1 MLGVLFADSSC
12 LMPPTNQF
20 EHDNI
25 PLQTQGCKIN
35 VLCVRNPRARRI
47 KLSVDE
53 RGVRL
58 TLPPCASLDAGTR
71 FLLEQRAWIET
82 QIARYASGTA
92 AIPLRRGETT
102 TLPLRDQQL
111 PLHWHESRYTRLEL
125 DAHGLQFYITTH
137 TNDNT
142 LRRTLKEFYEV
153 QARVDINDWLRKYL
167 PGLPRPP
174 TRVRLKPMS
183 SQWGSLATDGHM
195 ALDLALVLGRPSAFE
210 YVVVHELCHLIQA
223 NHSPAFWREVECRF
237 PLWRE
242 ERDYFHLKGRILKA
256 QLRRLLQTE

>member
-1 MLGVLFADSSC
+1 A
-12 LMPPTNQF
+12 T
-20 EHDNI
+20 
-25 PLQTQGCKIN
+25 
-35 VLCVRNPRARRI
+35 
-47 KLSVDE
+47 
-53 RGVRL
+53 
-58 TLPPCASLDAGTR
+58 
-71 FLLEQRAWIET
+71 
-82 QIARYASGTA
+82 
-92 AIPLRRGETT
+92 IPLRRGETT
-102 TLPLRDQQL
+102 ALPLRDQQL

-142 LRRTLKEFYEV
+142 LRHTLREFYEV
-153 QARVDINDWLRKYL
+153 QARVDISDWLRKYL

-183 SQWGSLATDGHM
+183 SQWGSLATAGHM

-223 NHSPAFWREVECRF
+223 NHSPAFWREVQCRF

>member
-1 MLGVLFADSSC
+1 
-12 LMPPTNQF
+12 MPPLRCQLN
-20 EHDNI
+20 HSSI
-25 PLQTQGCKIN
+25 PLQTNGCKTN

-71 FLLEQRAWIET
+71 FLLEQRTWIET
-82 QIARYASGTA
+82 QMARYASDATT
-92 AIPLRRGETT
+92 IPLRRWETAV
-102 TLPLRDQQL
+102 LPLRDKQL
-111 PLHWHESRYTRLEL
+111 PLHWHEGRYTRLEL
-125 DAHGLQFYITTH
+125 NAHGLQFHIPTH
-137 TNDNT
+137 TQDSA
-142 LRRTLKEFYEV
+142 LCRTLKEFYEV
-153 QARVDINDWLRKYL
+153 QARTDISRWLQKYL
-167 PGLPRPP
+167 PSLPRSP

-183 SQWGSLATDGHM
+183 SQWGSLAPDGRM

-223 NHSPAFWREVECRF
+223 NHSPAFWHEVECRF

-242 ERDYFHLKGRILKA
+242 ERHYFHVKGRMLKA
-256 QLRRLLQTE
+256 QLRRLLHAE